1 MPTVSGT
8 VYDITGAT
16 AAGRVV
22 RAYRRDTG
30 ALLGTAVS
38 SDGTVYGVGDSNWTS
53 VQLHLKFNGTNGST
67 TFTDS
72 SPTPKTVTPS
82 GNAQLSTAWAQYGS
96 AAGLFDGTG
105 DFLTVTHQSGMTFGT
120 SAFCI
125 RTWINPTAPA
135 VDFRGIFGNGTGAGQ
150 LDFHVNSSGALRVYG
165 NSGGINLTGGT
176 LSSATPAHVEL
187 THDGS
192 GTYKIFK
199 DGVQAATVTTT
210 AIDFNSTANWLV
222 GGAAVSAAHNGY
234 LDDLQVTIG
243 AARHTSAF
251 TPPIEELLTYAP
263 SLLSH
268 GQYQVDLLAYTGEV
282 YVVCLDDVA
291 GATENDLILRTTG
304 V

>member
-8 VYDITGAT
+8 VYDSTGAT

-38 SDGTVYGVGDSNWTS
+38 SDGTVYGVGDSDWTS
-53 VQLHLKFNGTNGST
+53 VQLHLKFNGSNGST

-82 GNAQLSTAWAQYGS
+82 GNAQLSTAWVKYGS
-96 AAGLFDGTG
+96 ASGLFDGTG

-125 RTWINPTAPA
+125 RAWINPTAPA
-135 VDFRGIFGNGTGAGQ
+135 VAFRGIFGNGSGAGQ
-150 LDFHVNSSGALRVYG
+150 LDFHVNSSGSLRVYANG
-165 NSGGINLTGGT
+165 GGINLTGGA
-176 LSSATPAHVEL
+176 LSAATPAHVEF

-199 DGVQAATVTTT
+199 DGVQTATVTTT

-222 GGAAVSAAHNGY
+222 GGNTTASHAYGY
-234 LDDLQVTIG
+234 FDDMQVTIG

-268 GQYQVDLLAYTGEV
+268 GQYQVDLAAYTGEV

-291 GATENDLILRTTG
+291 GTTENDLILRTTG